1 MCESKA
7 LRHGPLFL
15 VLGRQKQEDL
25 WSWLA
30 SQSSLSANFTER
42 LYLEKYDGKAMEED
56 SKQRLWPPH
65 VHTKIHKHP
74 PHPHTHHRHHY
85 HPVPQN
91 QTDFRSRTHFH
102 RPNPEVPQAA
112 THLNTHVCL
121 AVVRFLKPAAEVT
134 SWYLWLVVTNQL
146 LSFLPSDLPSMQP
159 GP

>member
-74 PHPHTHHRHHY
+74 PTPTHT
-85 HPVPQN
+85 
-91 QTDFRSRTHFH
+91 T
-102 RPNPEVPQAA
+102 A
-112 THLNTHVCL
+112 TTTTLSHKIRQILE
-121 AVVRFLKPAAEVT
+121 AE
-134 SWYLWLVVTNQL
+134 LI
-146 LSFLPSDLPSMQP
+146 FIDLTRKSHKQP
-159 GP
+159 PT